1 MRPISFIYSQA
12 ATDADSIAAPQLLN
26 ASGAITL
33 DGSAVVS
40 GVADFKSSPAYI
52 TVTSE
57 ASAAVSFLV
66 TGTKPGGV
74 TTQTETIAFTAS
86 GTVTG
91 SIAFATVT
99 GITASAATS
108 ATITVGNLDSGYTD
122 WIPLDIYVPN
132 QVTTIS
138 AKTSGTVD
146 YSVEYTNED
155 PFDRSIVHLAVP
167 HPNASLT
174 AASGDETQ
182 FTTTLMRAVRLK
194 VNSGDGTIRFTIVQ
208 QSTQ

>member
-1 MRPISFIYSQA
+1 MRPISFTRSQPA
-12 ATDADSIAAPQLLN
+12 ADADSVAAVQLLN

-33 DGSAVVS
+33 NGSLAAG
-40 GVADFKSSPAYI
+40 GVATLTVPAYL
-52 TVTSE
+52 TVFSE
-57 ASAAVSFLV
+57 ASATVNFIV
-66 TGTKPGGV
+66 TGTRPGGGE
-74 TTQTETIAFTAS
+74 QIETLAVTAS

-91 SIAFATVT
+91 SLSFATVT
-99 GITASAATS
+99 NVTASAPTS
-108 ATITVGNLDSGYTD
+108 ATISLGNAVTGYTD
-122 WIPLDIYVPN
+122 WIPLDIYTPN

-138 AKTSGTVD
+138 AKTNGTVN

-155 PFDRSIVHLAVP
+155 PFDRSIQQLAVA

-194 VNSGDGTIRFTIVQ
+194 VNSGSGSVRFTVVQ
-208 QSTQ
+208 QSTK